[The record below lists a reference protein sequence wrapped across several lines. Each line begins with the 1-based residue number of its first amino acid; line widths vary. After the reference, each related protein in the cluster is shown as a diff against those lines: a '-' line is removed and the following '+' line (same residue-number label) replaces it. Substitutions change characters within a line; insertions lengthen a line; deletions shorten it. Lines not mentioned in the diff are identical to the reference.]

1 MEEPGVPSLQG
12 RTEPSRV
19 MATPGNESRDP
30 RPERSV
36 ATRSTGRTRG
46 ADSPV
51 IEIFFVLGAIL
62 IVVGFLYSL
71 ARHWPSFDPLALAM
85 LVGIGFL
92 LVVVCERIRLVLLE
106 LRVLTS
112 LMRAAGAETEKE
124 PPQ

>member
-1 MEEPGVPSLQG
+1 M
-12 RTEPSRV
+12 T
-19 MATPGNESRDP
+19 TPGNESRDP
-30 RPERSV
+30 QRSV
-36 ATRSTGRTRG
+36 ATRSIGRTRG

-71 ARHWPSFDPLALAM
+71 ARHWSSFDPLALAM

-112 LMRAAGAETEKE
+112 LMRATVTETEKE